1 MAGSKSSKKDKAHE
15 KASASGRSTATGMTG
30 RSTATGMTALTI
42 STVGSRHANGEKK
55 VRVQVPYG
63 VAYTIA
69 EQTKMTHDKVMFG
82 LREVLDFMSV
92 GNGMLADK
100 TALDDHVTRLRKQ
113 GDKIMEALDKDAIY
127 VEEVRHHHNRIS
139 DLCDDTR
146 SYSQEMMLADL
157 KRASH
162 IRQQVLTIVQGKPPD
177 YELDQDEQ
185 DDLKTVRNMLRRQF
199 GGKKTPKE
207 GGGGKLPLVG
217 VADNEV
223 IKAVAG
229 DLPPSQFKARTE
241 KGGDLFGTFQNNY
254 AEETLRGDIQAA
266 AHLQPGWA
274 AELVSGA
281 PSRK

>member
-1 MAGSKSSKKDKAHE
+1 MGGSKASKKDKGHE
-15 KASASGRSTATGMTG
+15 LASRSGRSTATGMTA
-30 RSTATGMTALTI
+30 STAMTT
-42 STVGSRHANGEKK
+42 STTGSRDANGERKK
-55 VRVQVPYG
+55 RVEVPYG

-82 LREVLDFMSV
+82 LREVLSFMAD
-92 GNGMLADK
+92 GNNMLADK
-100 TALDDHVTRLRKQ
+100 TALDDHVIRLRKQ

-207 GGGGKLPLVG
+207 GAGGGKLPLVG

-223 IKAVAG
+223 VKMVEG
-229 DLPPSQFKARTE
+229 DLPSSQFKARTE
-241 KGGDLFGTFQNNY
+241 KGGDLFGTFQQTP
-254 AEETLRGDIQAA
+254 EEALRGDIQAA
-266 AHLQPGWA
+266 GHLQQGWA
-274 AELVSGA
+274 SDLVSNA
-281 PSRK
+281 PRKNPVAPY